1 MFLSSLRRRN
11 LDPILRFLTA
21 LEEVN
26 AASSPNALSGASLRA
41 SLDLVEAEAGS
52 LFLVDEEKREFVLKG
67 ASGEYLSFFPGI
79 RRKLDEGILGYVA
92 NRKAPLLVRDV
103 RKDIRFQNGNGFS
116 HYRTPSFLSIPIL
129 LHGRLLGVVN
139 LTDKRS
145 RRPFSKKDLE
155 WATLF
160 SHGIAMNFERLH
172 LVSEVKQYNEVA
184 EEAHKTI
191 TRLQEEKRALEA
203 ELALSQKMASIGKLA
218 AGIAHE
224 LNNPLDGT
232 LRFAHLSLS
241 HLREEDE
248 QENMVREYLLEIK
261 RGLTRMANIV
271 KNLLSFSSRQR
282 VATRPVDVNEVVEK
296 VLANLTESL
305 YPTGIQVIK
314 AYHPRLPLLLD
325 KGIDQIF
332 TNIIKNAI
340 EAMPNGGL
348 LKIATLMNERG
359 IVVRISD
366 TGHGI
371 SKESRPYI
379 FDPFFTTKEI
389 DKGCG
394 LGLAI
399 CHETMQ
405 AYEGKIEVESEENH
419 GTTFSIFF
427 PLKYTVAK
435 ERSLTYAR

>member
-1 MFLSSLRRRN
+1 MLLNALRRPKPN
-11 LDPILRFLTA
+11 PILKFVSA
-21 LEEVN
+21 LERLSTAPSLNEFLEG
-26 AASSPNALSGASLRA
+26 ALRG
-41 SLDLVEAEAGS
+41 SLDLAEAEVGS
-52 LFLVDEEKREFVLKG
+52 LFLVDEETKEFVLKR
-67 ASGEYLSFFPGI
+67 ASGEYLSYFPGI

-92 NRKAPLLVRDV
+92 NRKTPILVRDV
-103 RKDIRFQNGNGFS
+103 RRDDRFRNGNGFS
-116 HYRTPSFLSIPIL
+116 HYRTSSFLSVPVF
-129 LHGRLLGVVN
+129 LHQRLMGIVN

-145 RRPFSKKDLE
+145 GRPFSKNDLE
-155 WATLF
+155 WVTLF
-160 SHGIAMNFERLH
+160 ACGIAMNFERLN
-172 LVSEVKQYNEVA
+172 LVAEVKNYDGVA
-184 EEAHKTI
+184 EEARKAV
-191 TRLQEEKRALEA
+191 TRLQEEKRRLEA

-232 LRFAHLSLS
+232 LRFTHLSLS
-241 HLREEDE
+241 HLREGNGE
-248 QENMVREYLLEIK
+248 ENVVREYLLEIK
-261 RGLTRMANIV
+261 QGLSRMANIV

-282 VATRPVDVNEVVEK
+282 AATRAVDVNEVLEK

-305 YPTGIQVIK
+305 YPTGIQIIK

-379 FDPFFTTKEI
+379 FEPFFTTKEI

-399 CHETMQ
+399 CHEIMQ
-405 AYEGKIEVESEENH
+405 AYEGKIDVESEENR
-419 GTTFSIFF
+419 GTTFSILFL
-427 PLKYTVAK
+427 LKYTVPK
-435 ERSLTYAR
+435 ERSLIYAR